1 MFPKRLSISHVSHG
15 SSLAARAVIA
25 GAALAVAAG
34 TGLFAA
40 ATARANTTIY
50 QDSFNR
56 TGGLNGSAPTID
68 TGGLGGTA
76 GATWSAM
83 NGSVADAGWATST
96 TGGGQLNY
104 SSYPAGTT
112 SSYNATAWL
121 PFTPQS
127 GQVYTAQTTF
137 VARTTGTAA
146 DWLGFFFDASPNVW
160 QPGVNPPWMFVRPSL
175 SAHSD
180 AGYATAGTYVG
191 GPTAGG
197 TSSSGT
203 YTSDTIVTSMI
214 LNTTTP
220 GNWTVQ
226 FKWNDLTN
234 PGDSVTTAVTSLG
247 ATPAVQN
254 DIGFVTVPPAT
265 GTITNFSLTAVP
277 EPATLG
283 LFAAAGATLLLLK
296 RRAGGFGAARGVK

>member
-1 MFPKRLSISHVSHG
+1 MTTNTQKTLV
-15 SSLAARAVIA
+15 
-25 GAALAVAAG
+25 ALAVGAMFGVFGAG
-34 TGLFAA
+34 LAAA
-40 ATARANTTIY
+40 ATGGITIY

-56 TGGLNGSAPTID
+56 AGGFNGSTPTID
-68 TGGLGGTA
+68 NGGLGGTA
-76 GATWSAM
+76 GATWSAL
-83 NGSVADAGWATST
+83 NTATPAVADSGWATST

-104 SSYPAGTT
+104 SGYPAGTT

-137 VARTTGTAA
+137 VVRTTGTAA

-254 DIGFVTVPPAT
+254 DIGFVTVSPAT

-277 EPATLG
+277 EPAPLVLFAVGGLG
-283 LFAAAGATLLLLK
+283 LLLVSRK
-296 RRAGGFGAARGVK
+296 RKARV

>member
-34 TGLFAA
+34 PGLFAA

-76 GATWSAM
+76 GATWSAINP
-83 NGSVADAGWATST
+83 NGSVADTGWATST

-104 SSYPAGTT
+104 SGNPSTPA
-112 SSYNATAWL
+112 YDATAWI

-127 GQVYTAQTTF
+127 GQVYTAQTTI

-146 DWLGFFFDASPNVW
+146 DWIGFFFDNSSGLWGA
-160 QPGVNPPWMFVRPSL
+160 GTNPWTFVRPSL

-180 AGYATAGTYVG
+180 AGYVSHTAGFVG

-214 LNTTTP
+214 LDTTTP
-220 GNWTVQ
+220 SNWTVQ

-234 PGDSVTTAVTSLG
+234 PADSVTSAVTALG
-247 ATPAVQN
+247 GTTVANQ
-254 DIGFVTVPPAT
+254 IGFVIVPPAT

-283 LFAAAGATLLLLK
+283 LFAIGGLALVAL
-296 RRAGGFGAARGVK
+296 RRRMAKIH